1 MRTGAALSIP
11 PARARFPDQHEEMT
25 DPAVSSSA
33 LSEAS
38 APSRPP
44 PGSLVR
50 DLPAL
55 GLLALALA
63 GNLAL
68 AGYLKWREPSLPEL
82 LPMHFNAYG
91 EVDLIGERWE
101 VFRFP
106 LIGLVVLCANATLAV
121 SPLGRRWPR
130 PRFLMAVA
138 VLVQGLF
145 WIAALN
151 ITGGIS

>member
-1 MRTGAALSIP
+1 MS
-11 PARARFPDQHEEMT
+11 
-25 DPAVSSSA
+25 DPAVTASST
-33 LSEAS
+33 LPEPP
-38 APSRPP
+38 APSQPSPP
-44 PGSLVR
+44 ASLVR

-68 AGYLKWREPSLPEL
+68 AGYLKWREPHLPEL

-101 VFRFP
+101 VYRFP
-106 LIGLVVLCANATLAV
+106 LIGLVVLCTNAALAV

-130 PRFLMAVA
+130 PRFLMAIA
-138 VLVQGLF
+138 MLVQGLF

-151 ITGGIS
+151 ITGWLG